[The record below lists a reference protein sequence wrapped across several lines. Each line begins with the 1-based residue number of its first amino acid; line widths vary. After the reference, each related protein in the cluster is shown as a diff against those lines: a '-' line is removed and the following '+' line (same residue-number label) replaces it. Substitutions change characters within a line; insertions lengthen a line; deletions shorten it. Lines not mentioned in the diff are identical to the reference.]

1 MLGTVIF
8 IMANFITQEQYHN
21 LLESKKLNK
30 YANHICN
37 VKCGLGNTKQFE
49 VKGTKLKLELRCT
62 QQGGMW
68 TGSHCFVMC

>member
-1 MLGTVIF
+1 
-8 IMANFITQEQYHN
+8 MANFITQEIYNN
-21 LLESKKLNK
+21 LLEAKKSNK

-49 VKGTKLKLELRCT
+49 VKETKLKLEMMCT

-68 TGSHCFVMC
+68 SGSHCFIVY